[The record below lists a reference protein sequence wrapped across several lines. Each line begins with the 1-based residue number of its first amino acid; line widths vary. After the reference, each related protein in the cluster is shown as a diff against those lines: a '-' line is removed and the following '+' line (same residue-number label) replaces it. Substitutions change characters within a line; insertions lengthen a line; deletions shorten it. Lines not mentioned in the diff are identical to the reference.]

1 MKYSIMHINNRSIDK
16 INKNKTILKSFEYV
30 DDIEYFNGNVGNG
43 RDVLNHIGIN
53 CDVWAP
59 YDGRSFP
66 ALPGEYGV
74 WVSTV
79 NVWKYIIDN
88 KIEKFLLLEDDISL
102 NNDFVEELNKCLND
116 LPNDFDFLSLYY
128 FDEQNHDSDESE
140 IGSDNIKKSINQYSA
155 GQATVY
161 SLSGAKKLFKL
172 IKRKGLEYTSDCFIF
187 KQSHLG
193 LVQGY
198 SIKGNNN
205 RLLSHDYYDVVSL
218 IDPDNLRETPN
229 L

>member
-1 MKYSIMHINNRSIDK
+1 MKYSIMHVNDRSKEKMDM
-16 INKNKTILKSFEYV
+16 NKSILSSFEYV

-53 CDVWAP
+53 CDKWSP

-74 WVSTV
+74 WVSTI
-79 NVWKYIIDN
+79 NVWKYMINN
-88 KIEKFLLLEDDISL
+88 KIDKFLILEDDISL
-102 NNDFVEELNKCLND
+102 NNNFVDTLQQCIKD
-116 LPNDFDFLSLYY
+116 LPEDFDFLSLYY
-128 FDEQNHDSDESE
+128 FDEQNYDSEQTEVGSE
-140 IGSDNIKKSINQYSA
+140 NIKRSYEQYSA
-155 GQATVY
+155 GQATIY

-187 KQSHLG
+187 KQSQLG

-205 RLLSHDYYDVVSL
+205 RLLTHEYSNIKSL
-218 IDPDNLRETPN
+218 IDPDNIRETPN